1 VDDDGLGTT
10 TLGVRGARELVVAL
24 GRRWRRYGA
33 GRRRRSGGAAAALG
47 RGGGGA
53 QAGRPRGQGG
63 LGQGG
68 GAQAAAALGQGAA
81 RAGGGSGG
89 AARAGAGAASP
100 AALGQAALGQ
110 GRLGRRSGS
119 AAVEQGQ
126 RSGRDCANGEEMS
139 PRGCGLAL
147 KRLIPVGLIPVG
159 QSTGPTGIS

>member
-1 VDDDGLGTT
+1 MGWGRRRSGYEELGSLWWHSGGGDGAPGRAD
-10 TLGVRGARELVVAL
+10 GGGSARA
-24 GRRWRRYGA
+24 GRRWR
-33 GRRRRSGGAAAALG
+33 SGW
-47 RGGGGA
+47 GGGGA
-53 QAGRPRGQGG
+53 RAGRPRAGRPRGQGG

-110 GRLGRRSGS
+110 GRLGRWSGS
-119 AAVEQGQ
+119 AAIEQGQ

-147 KRLIPVGLIPVG
+147 KRLIPVG
-159 QSTGPTGIS
+159 QSTRPTGIS